1 MFGLNKASSTP
12 AGGLFGQASGASTG
26 NANTGFSFGGTQ
38 TGQNTG
44 PSTGGLFGAK
54 PAGSTG
60 GLGASFGQQ
69 QQQSQ
74 TNAFGGSATT
84 GGGLFGNKPNNTA
97 NTGGGLFG
105 ANSNSNS
112 GGLFGSNNAQTSGG
126 LFGNNNTNNIN
137 NSSSGM
143 NNASAGL
150 FGSKPAGGT
159 SLFGNTSTSSA
170 PAQNQGMFG
179 AKPAGTSLFG
189 NNAGNTT
196 TGGGLF
202 GSKPTGATSLFG
214 SSNNNNNNNNSNN
227 IMSASGG
234 LFGNQQQQLQQQPQM
249 QCALQNLS
257 QLPITP
263 MTRISELPPQ
273 IRQEIEQLDQYI
285 QKQVQISHHLKADT
299 IDHDELI
306 DSIPRDVAYLLKSES
321 ATSQYLKQDLKK
333 ISSFKSLIDEDLLD
347 TQTFS
352 VLLQQ
357 LLTPGSK
364 ISSNDLDK
372 FFQKK
377 IHLYEKKLEDYCR
390 ILSDIE
396 TAVNGIDTD
405 LFGAP
410 NNPNSTAIT
419 ADLGSSEA
427 ENLLQLKTG
436 LAAIV
441 STVIEEFTLFMDI
454 AERIAVLH
462 QKTKTLAPL
471 SI

>member
-60 GLGASFGQQ
+60 GSGASFGQQ

-143 NNASAGL
+143 NNASTGL

-179 AKPAGTSLFG
+179 AKPGATSLFG

-214 SSNNNNNNNNSNN
+214 SSNNNNNNNSNN